1 MKEIEQLYLEWLS
14 FQPMEP
20 EAQKKLQDKFRLEFN
35 YNSNHIEGNTLTYGQ
50 TKLLLM
56 FDETSGSASLKDYEE
71 MKAHNVGL
79 EIMKQV
85 ASDRERPLTESFI
98 RELNRIILVQNY
110 WKNART
116 AEGQDTR
123 MEVKVGEYKSRPNS
137 VVTTTGEIFHYAT
150 PEETPAFMTDLVKWY
165 NEEAEKG
172 ELSPIEMASLLH
184 YRYIRIH
191 PFEDG
196 NGRIARLL
204 VNFVLHRYGYPM
216 IVISS
221 DDKFNY
227 LRILHQCDVEVGFIP
242 SDGASASLVKIEPF
256 VGYILQET
264 ERALK
269 ICIKAAKGENIEE
282 EGDFEKKVALLKR
295 KTENKRI
302 EKSSKNVKM
311 AIVQFFRLGKLIEEK
326 LYSIIPLFD
335 RFYIRWEERDIP
347 SYTTRLSSVKN
358 RLYPTVSLLEKDV
371 SSLIFDPFD
380 MKMFGLGFTFLHFK
394 NNGENVFNCYDSLDV
409 YFKMDSFSFAYAE
422 LDFPKVFSYGEDM
435 KEEDMQKMAT
445 DFCNRIL
452 DDIEKEINRE
462 ESEDDL
468 Y

>member
-165 NEEAEKG
+165 NEEAGKR

-256 VGYILQET
+256 VGYILRET

-269 ICIKAAKGENIEE
+269 IGIRAAKGENIEE
-282 EGDFEKKVALLKR
+282 EGDFEKKVALLKK
-295 KTENKRI
+295 KTESKRI
-302 EKSSKNVKM
+302 EKSFENIKLAVM
-311 AIVQFFRLGKLIEEK
+311 QLFRLGTLIETK
-326 LYSIIPLFD
+326 LQSISTLFD
-335 RFYIRWEERDIP
+335 QFYVSSRINDAPIFHK
-347 SYTTRLSSVKN
+347 RLSSLENNGCLAVG
-358 RLYPTVSLLEKDV
+358 LIEKDF
-371 SSLIFDPFD
+371 SSFKFNPFAID
-380 MKMFGLGFTFLHFK
+380 SFGLNYSFLHFK
-394 NNGENVFNCYDSLDV
+394 NNGKNTFNCSDSLNV
-409 YFKMDSFSFAYAE
+409 YFDLNSFRMAYKGH
-422 LDFPKVFSYGEDM
+422 DYPKIFTYGDDM
-435 KEEDMQKMAT
+435 SEKDIQKIT
-445 DFCNRIL
+445 TGFCNQIL
-452 DDIEKEINRE
+452 DDIENKM
-462 ESEDDL
+462 ESDDDPF
-468 Y
+468 